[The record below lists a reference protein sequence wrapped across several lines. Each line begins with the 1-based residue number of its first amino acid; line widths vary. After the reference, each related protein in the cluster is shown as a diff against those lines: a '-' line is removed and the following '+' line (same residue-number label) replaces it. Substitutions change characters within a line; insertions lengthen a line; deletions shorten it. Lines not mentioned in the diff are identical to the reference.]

1 MMNTKK
7 LKFLAC
13 IKFYTL
19 TLLKVPL
26 SAMMMGEIFTRLA
39 QWMLLLALVT
49 CDMSQVTG

>member
-1 MMNTKK
+1 MNTKK

-13 IKFYTL
+13 IKLYTL